1 MFETNVDEQ
10 DFINKQTYIRKLAAC
25 KKCLDNQMSIF
36 LGPSLKVPDSGLID
50 SLNHAA
56 WCFKEA
62 LGAAMQCN
70 QTADT
75 SVGKAFESLK
85 DWDKVYSIR
94 YRNDY
99 HVDLKQI
106 NILNK
111 LIKTVDK
118 LLTTVIDE
126 LDDTLGNTR
135 LTLNDWSISVKFKQV
150 FDYFNELENL
160 KG

>member
-1 MFETNVDEQ
+1 M
-10 DFINKQTYIRKLAAC
+10 LAAC
-25 KKCLDNQMSIF
+25 KKSLDKQMSIF

-85 DWDKVYSIR
+85 DWDRVYSIR
-94 YRNDY
+94 YRNNY
-99 HVDLKQI
+99 YVDLKQI

-111 LIKTVDK
+111 LIKTVDE
-118 LLTTVIDE
+118 LLGAVVNE
-126 LDDTLGNTR
+126 LDSTLNNTM
-135 LTLNDWSISVKFKQV
+135 LTLNDWSLHVRFKRV
-150 FDYFNELENL
+150 CDYFNELESL